1 MEEQKNKFQFPIYD
15 NEPAWRF
22 IPQGS
27 PTLQNTETPTA
38 EQIFER
44 EEEGELK
51 VDVYQN
57 EKAIVVKSTIAGT
70 RLEDL
75 QISLNHDMLTI
86 RGKREHNERVEHENY
101 FYQECYWGKFSR
113 SIILP
118 VNIDAAKTK
127 AQLKNGILT
136 ITLPKITKDF
146 GTIVVKQLAD

>member
-22 IPQGS
+22 VPQS
-27 PTLQNTETPTA
+27 PALEQRETPA
-38 EQIFER
+38 PEQIFER

-57 EKAIVVKSTIAGT
+57 ESAIIVKSAVAGT

-75 QISLNHDMLTI
+75 QITLNHDMLTI
-86 RGKREHNERVEHENY
+86 RGKREHEEDVEQGNY

-118 VNIDAAKTK
+118 VNVDASKTK
-127 AQLKNGILT
+127 ARMKSGILT

-146 GTIVVKQLAD
+146 GTIAVKQLED

>member
-1 MEEQKNKFQFPIYD
+1 METQKEKFQFPIYD

-22 IPQGS
+22 VPQN
-27 PTLQNTETPTA
+27 PALQNAETPEP
-38 EQIFER
+38 EQIFNN

-51 VDVYQN
+51 VDVFQN
-57 EKAIVVKSTIAGT
+57 EKAIVVKSAIAGT

-75 QISLNHDMLTI
+75 QITLNHDMLTI
-86 RGKREHNERVEHENY
+86 RGKREHDEEVENGNY

-118 VNIDAAKTK
+118 VNVDATKTK
-127 AQLKNGILT
+127 ARMKNGILT

-146 GTIVVKQLAD
+146 GTIPVKQLVD